1 MLGFT
6 FQLPGLRD
14 TFNTNSMEPG
24 QAQLKTLQ
32 HSIQSGLSNHSK
44 IQMTELCIVR
54 CVSSPSAL
62 SDRYLCDGV
71 GAAVQFKSNMFTPQA
86 DCRFKTHIL
95 IQNSPIL
102 LILETEEQRKILPA
116 TQSPA
121 QSSFARPPLML
132 LLWLPS
138 SEMSMESVTSRPG
151 LCFWLSTVFHEDT
164 SHGCTFNSDII

>member
-1 MLGFT
+1 MKLNLFK
-6 FQLPGLRD
+6 LRKNKK
-14 TFNTNSMEPG
+14 FRYSPRYSKSE
-24 QAQLKTLQ
+24 Q
-32 HSIQSGLSNHSK
+32 QSN
-44 IQMTELCIVR
+44 IYEFD
-54 CVSSPSAL
+54 SAYTKNRE
-62 SDRYLCDGV
+62 SRSVYD
-71 GAAVQFKSNMFTPQA
+71 KSNSWTEA
-86 DCRFKTHIL
+86 RL
-95 IQNSPIL
+95 NSRNRG
-102 LILETEEQRKILPA
+102 TEEDSPCYP